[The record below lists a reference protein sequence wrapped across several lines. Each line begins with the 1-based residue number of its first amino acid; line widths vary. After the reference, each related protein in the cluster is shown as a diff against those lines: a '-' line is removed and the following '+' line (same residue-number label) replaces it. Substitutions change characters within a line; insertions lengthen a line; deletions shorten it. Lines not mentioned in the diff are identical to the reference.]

1 MECDYLEGSGQKG
14 HIRLNLTSVA
24 TPNFW
29 LDDEKEE
36 EKKRKEGR
44 KEANKERKKY
54 TIEYTKYK
62 PVLAFTHIV
71 CFFDCSFQEL
81 SS

>member
-1 MECDYLEGSGQKG
+1 MWQP
-14 HIRLNLTSVA
+14 
-24 TPNFW
+24 PNVW

-36 EKKRKEGR
+36 KKRKEER
-44 KEANKERKKY
+44 KKVNKGRKKY

-62 PVLAFTHIV
+62 PVLAFIHIV